1 MGCMLCKSRFTKKSI
16 SFNRNINY
24 NQKSIEVN
32 YKDTIK
38 FIPPITSGYVIKVY
52 DGDTITVCNRLPIK
66 NCNDIFRFSVRL
78 DGIDAPEMRG
88 SPRREKKLAIQSRD
102 ALYNKIY
109 NKHVTLRNNKTE
121 KYGRILS
128 TIYLGN
134 ENINDWMVDNGYA
147 VRYDGGAKTIVW

>member
-1 MGCMLCKSRFTKKSI
+1 MGCMLCKSRFSKKII

-24 NQKSIEVN
+24 NQKSIEVD

-38 FIPPITSGYVIKVY
+38 FIPPITSVYVIKVY

-88 SPRREKKLAIQSRD
+88 SPRKEKKLAIRSRD
-102 ALYNKIY
+102 ALHKKVY
-109 NKHVTLRNNKTE
+109 NKHVFERDYITQE
-121 KYGRILS
+121 
-128 TIYLGN
+128 
-134 ENINDWMVDNGYA
+134 
-147 VRYDGGAKTIVW
+147 